1 MAEAVV
7 VPSTIGTLQMN
18 PEGKVIDGIP
28 ELDPMS
34 EMFVFGCILD
44 YIRELGGNYPVA
56 RKPKCYSP
64 LRLWRIICSL
74 RERSYDENH

>member
-7 VPSTIGTLQMN
+7 GSSTIGTLQMN

-34 EMFVFGCILD
+34 EMFVFGCTLTI
-44 YIRELGGNYPVA
+44 
-56 RKPKCYSP
+56 
-64 LRLWRIICSL
+64 
-74 RERSYDENH
+74 